1 MTTLL
6 LHGLGGSPAQPLSLF
21 SPIIPPTETM
31 LAPDVRGHGDDQRVS
46 GPASEFSL
54 EALAS
59 DVASRVR
66 SSVGDAPLTVI
77 GISMGAG
84 IALRLAL
91 AAAASAPAPGALAI
105 TRLVFVRP
113 AFTDVPLPRNLL
125 PFPVIGSLLTRLGAV
140 EGERA
145 FRGTDLYR
153 QALEES
159 PLGAEGLLEQFRSPG
174 AATRARRLIEIPRSV
189 AFSASESLAS
199 IAVPTAIVWAPRDP
213 VHPVSV
219 AEQWMDELDGAAS
232 IPLPARDDGY
242 GAYVRATRAGV
253 GSWLGWGGQ

>member
-1 MTTLL
+1 VTTLL

-21 SPIIPPTETM
+21 SPIIPPTETV
-31 LAPDVRGHGDDQRVS
+31 LAPDVRAHGDDQRVT
-46 GPASEFSL
+46 GPASAFSL

-91 AAAASAPAPGALAI
+91 AAAASAPDALAI
-105 TRLVFVRP
+105 GRVVFVRP

-125 PFPVIGSLLTRLGAV
+125 PFPVIGSLLTRLGAA
-140 EGERA
+140 EGERS
-145 FRGTDLYR
+145 FRGTALYR

-159 PLGAEGLLEQFRSPG
+159 PLGAEGLLEQFRSPS
-174 AATRARRLIEIPRSV
+174 AAARARRLIEIPRSV

-199 IAVPTAIVWAPRDP
+199 IGVPTAIAWAPRDP

-242 GAYVRATRAGV
+242 GAYVRATRVGV

>member
-1 MTTLL
+1 ML

-21 SPIIPPTETM
+21 SPIIPPTETV

-46 GPASEFSL
+46 GPASSFSL
-54 EALAS
+54 DALAS
-59 DVASRVR
+59 DLASRVR
-66 SSVGDAPLTVI
+66 ASVGDAPLTVI

-199 IAVPTAIVWAPRDP
+199 IGVPTAIAWAPRDP
-213 VHPVSV
+213 AHPVSV
-219 AEQWMDELDGAAS
+219 AELWMDELDGAVS

-253 GSWLGWGGQ
+253 AAWLGWGGQ

>member
-6 LHGLGGSPAQPLSLF
+6 LHGLGGSRAQPLTLF
-21 SPIIPPTETM
+21 SPIVPVGEEV
-31 LAPDVRGHGDDQRVS
+31 LALDVRAHGEDDRIS
-46 GPASEFSL
+46 GEAASFSL
-54 EALAS
+54 AALAD
-59 DVASRVR
+59 DVAERVR
-66 SSVGDAPLTVI
+66 ASVGSSPLTVI

-91 AAAASAPAPGALAI
+91 AAAASAPGALSI
-105 TRLVFVRP
+105 DRLVFVRP
-113 AFTDVPLPRNLL
+113 AFTDVPLPPNLV
-125 PFPVIGSLLTRLGAV
+125 PFPVIGELLTRLGAV
-140 EGERA
+140 EGEREFLRTA
-145 FRGTDLYR
+145 LYR

-174 AATRARRLIEIPRSV
+174 AAARARRLIEIPRSV
-189 AFSASESLAS
+189 AFDDSESLAS
-199 IAVPTAIVWAPRDP
+199 ITVPTAIVWAPRDP

-219 AEQWMDELDGAAS
+219 AELWMDELDGAAS

-253 GSWLGWGGQ
+253 GAWLGW